1 MGNIIGE
8 PFLDYVRTQVRTR
21 QEVLGSE
28 YLNSDDLKYITT
40 KTPWLRLA
48 SSVDLTANEIS
59 GSIDP
64 TSVLGK
70 LVANGVNI
78 NSIRGNKL
86 AQNFILFG
94 GSMHLDNYYDDR
106 EGKNIID
113 YAEGEIE
120 EKFRTGLNY
129 NAKDNPFEGAYGWGG
144 IEERGYIPMP
154 GIESVTT
161 TYLNNGALS
170 KTSITIKCFSK
181 AQFQLLDVLYL
192 RPGYSLLLEF
202 GWSTYMD
209 NTRKLSTFPSF
220 KSEPL
225 AFLLDPSEASVPT
238 QYYMY
243 NLITQERAKYD
254 GNYEAVFGKIVNF
267 KWEFN
272 TDGAYICTV
281 DLLGMGSIIDSL
293 KLNVVDTT
301 RNKDKGSNSS
311 TTTTTKAL
319 SFEEWKKQKMGA
331 ANYSTYLQ
339 YIDKHDLEDAPPCV
353 ATTVH
358 VDKGWG
364 WGEILETDYTY
375 EDADGDCTAR
385 DAHVWKPTVLA
396 ELRASLGYATGTKAS
411 KADCESELQ
420 AGYDIYTQDI
430 KAAKDLVQENTNN
443 NPLLSNKDKTAL
455 NKVFYEMAQALLT
468 KNNNDLKNSA
478 VTDQADKYGLFK
490 MGNTLNGEKTK
501 DGGDETQGSVFI
513 KFGALLNVIE
523 EKANLFSTT
532 STGGT
537 KGTALVQFDFK
548 YGDLN
553 NDKNFMAIVPPNL
566 STNPKI
572 CIVPWSKMSIEGLN
586 FDLSSGGDLPTDG
599 ELNTFLQ
606 NYKFLVEGNPYIGR
620 LGNVLINLRFAA
632 LTLDTAQ
639 KDEDGAISVLSY
651 IQAILQGIN
660 ESMGSINNFKV
671 TFDENDG
678 LIKIY
683 DETPLPGL
691 IDVEEEDKYTKF
703 NVFGVG
709 LTRTTTEGEALI
721 KQGSFITNLSLN
733 AEIPKNFAAMITI
746 GAQASA
752 NNLSGNATS
761 FSTYNRGLVD
771 RITPEKVDGT
781 QKFKIQNEEEVRLH
795 PKQEAVNLK
804 NEKIYYQGSSD
815 KISAFSAV
823 YTQTGKSG
831 GGNADSY
838 NFNESITAD
847 FTENYTTYIKLV
859 QGILTSN
866 NQVPQPF
873 FLPFN
878 LNLEME
884 GLSGMKLYQKFR
896 ITDDILPPSYEKDS
910 VDIII
915 KAINHTVNAQSWTT
929 TLDTMSVPRF
939 NKEDKVAI
947 IPFTYPASPIVPD
960 EAVVVENGTYPVG
973 EQFGNP
979 DVGINPTD
987 VIKFTSRSG
996 NKQHWNSLRK
1006 EFKNRLLKLAKAYKA
1021 DTGKLLQLN
1030 SAVRTQAEQTVL
1042 WNRWVAGGGNWPGR
1056 DGYDDK
1062 KAKVKTVD
1070 GISIPLKEVA
1080 GGHGSGT
1087 AVDVQP
1093 GWAELQNYAEF
1104 KALGFN
1110 GVDGDPPHIEVKELT
1125 RAARG
1130 NDRII
1135 LVLSNETGT
1144 PYS

>member
-8 PFLDYVRTQVRTR
+8 PFSDYVREQVRIR

-28 YLNSDDLKYITT
+28 SLNSDDLKYITT

-48 SSVDLTANEIS
+48 SSVNLTANEIS

-70 LVANGVNI
+70 LVANGVDVNL
-78 NSIRGNKL
+78 IRDNKL
-86 AQNFILFG
+86 ASSFILFG
-94 GSMHLDNYYDDR
+94 GSMHLDNLYSKEED
-106 EGKNIID
+106 KNIID
-113 YAEGEIE
+113 YAEGGIE

-129 NAKDNPFEGAYGWGG
+129 NAKDNPFGGAYGWGG
-144 IEERGYIPMP
+144 IEERGYVPMP

-170 KTSITIKCFSK
+170 KTSITMKCFSK

-202 GWSTYMD
+202 GWSTYMN
-209 NTRKLSTFPSF
+209 NTRELSTFPSF

-225 AFLLDPSEASVPT
+225 AFLLEPSIAPVPT

-243 NLITQERAKYD
+243 NLIATERAKYD

-301 RNKDKGSNSS
+301 RNKDEKGSSS
-311 TTTTTKAL
+311 TTNNTKEL
-319 SFEEWKKQKMGA
+319 SFEEWKSRKMGA
-331 ANYSTYLQ
+331 YNYSIYNSF
-339 YIDKHDLEDAPPCV
+339 IGKHNLEDPPPCEEKTRETRFL
-353 ATTVH
+353 TT
-358 VDKGWG
+358 
-364 WGEILETDYTY
+364 ETYS
-375 EDADGDCTAR
+375 DCTAQK
-385 DAHVWKPTVLA
+385 AHVWKPEILA
-396 ELRASLGYATGTKAS
+396 ALRQAIRPLGGSSAT
-411 KADCESELQ
+411 KADCEEQLRS
-420 AGYDIYTQDI
+420 GYDTYIQERKED
-430 KAAKDLVQENTNN
+430 KDLKEENTNN

-455 NKVFYEMAQALLT
+455 NKVFYEMAQSLMI
-468 KNNNDLKNSA
+468 KNENNDLKNSI
-478 VTDQADKYGLFK
+478 VNGQIDKYGLFK

-513 KFGALLNVIE
+513 KFGALLKVIE
-523 EKANLFSTT
+523 EKANLFSTI
-532 STGGT
+532 SSGT
-537 KGTALVQFDFK
+537 NSGTPLVQFDFK

-553 NDKNFMAIVPPNL
+553 NDTNFMSIIPPNL

-586 FDLSSGGDLPTDG
+586 FDLSSGGDLPTDS

-691 IDVEEEDKYTKF
+691 IDVIKEDKYTKF
-703 NVFGVG
+703 NIFGVG

-752 NNLSGNATS
+752 NNLSGNSTS

-771 RITPEKVDGT
+771 RITPEKVDST
-781 QKFKIQNEEEVRLH
+781 QRFKIQDKEEVRLH

-823 YTQTGKSG
+823 YTRTGKSS
-831 GGNADSY
+831 GGNVNSY

-847 FTENYTTYIKLV
+847 FTENYTTYIKLI
-859 QGILTSN
+859 QGILTDH

-915 KAINHTVNAQSWTT
+915 KAINHTVDTQSWTT

-947 IPFTYPASPIVPD
+947 IPFTYPASPQ
-960 EAVVVENGTYPVG
+960 VVENTESEDTG
-973 EQFGNP
+973 EIITGDTTIGGDEVP
-979 DVGINPTD
+979 AIGIKL
-987 VIKFTSRSG
+987 I
-996 NKQHWNSLRK
+996 K
-1006 EFKNRLLKLAKAYKA
+1006 EFEGCHLNAYK
-1021 DTGKLLQLN
+1021 DPLSGDLPITIGWGTTLKKDG
-1030 SAVRTQAEQTVL
+1030 SKFVIGDKITQAEADEYLIGQVKSQFL
-1042 WNRWVAGGGNWPGR
+1042 PKL
-1056 DGYDDK
+1056 K
-1062 KAKVKTVD
+1062 K
-1070 GISIPLKEVA
+1070 I
-1080 GGHGSGT
+1080 
-1087 AVDVQP
+1087 P
-1093 GWAELQNYAEF
+1093 GWDDMSNGKKGALLSFSYNLSANFYGNSNFSTITAKLKNKQWEQVPDALYLYRNPGSNVEAGLARRRKAEGSTWTN
-1104 KALGFN
+1104 
-1110 GVDGDPPHIEVKELT
+1110 
-1125 RAARG
+1125 
-1130 NDRII
+1130 
-1135 LVLSNETGT
+1135 S
-1144 PYS
+1144 